1 MRLLAAFIVVLTV
14 AALAQ
19 PALGSRPAN
28 GTLAV
33 TATVGPTCPVV
44 RPGTACDD
52 RPYTGTL
59 RVQGNGRSRRLI
71 VRDGRGRIALP
82 AGRYTLSTTGTL
94 PSLRPVATRV
104 RAGRTTRITVSLD
117 SGIR

>member
-1 MRLLAAFIVVLTV
+1 MRLLAAFIVVLGVV
-14 AALAQ
+14 AVAYPALAKSQ
-19 PALGSRPAN
+19 AN

-52 RPYTGTL
+52 RPYAGTL
-59 RVQGNGRSRRLI
+59 RVQGSGRFRRLV

-82 AGRYTLSTTGTL
+82 AGRYTLSSTGTL
-94 PSLRPVATRV
+94 PFLRPVRTRV
-104 RAGRTTRITVSLD
+104 RAGRTTRIAVILD